1 MRYDR
6 PQEAPGMRQ
15 STKPPKRRR
24 TRLAPK
30 VPKKPAAICTLTV
43 KCVSGLYFEDECVRV
58 IEIGEDAT
66 LEDLHL
72 AIQAAVA
79 FDNDHLYDFY
89 AGRNRRN
96 RQIAFV
102 DDDEWEEREA
112 VFAELTLGEDVYP
125 LEGLKLYYHFD
136 FGDDWIF
143 EIRKARKE
151 KACEP
156 GVAYPRVIERRGPD
170 PTQYPEW

>member
-1 MRYDR
+1 
-6 PQEAPGMRQ
+6 MRQ
-15 STKPPKRRR
+15 SSKQPKRSQ
-24 TRLAPK
+24 TRAASK
-30 VPKKPAAICTLTV
+30 VTSKKPAVIYTLTV
-43 KCVSGLYFEDECVRV
+43 KCVYGLYLEEECVRV
-58 IEIGEDAT
+58 MEIGDDAT

-72 AIQAAVA
+72 AIQRAVA

-89 AGRNRRN
+89 AGRTHRN
-96 RQIAFV
+96 RQIRYA
-102 DDDEWEEREA
+102 DDFEWEEREA

-151 KACEP
+151 KAPAP
-156 GVAYPRVIERRGPD
+156 GVTYPRVVESRGPN
-170 PTQYPEW
+170 PTQYPAWE